1 MSNCLVSKRDSYRK
15 IINFALLIFSSLTA
29 RLHLFLQVQGYTGS
43 PNNASA
49 TPSPYIFAEDIEAL
63 SVVNP
68 SPERAPSELLA
79 APDGG
84 ASQSQDGL
92 GVHLSTAEVGDL
104 GAALASMFATSP
116 SPTPQRATTGTQF
129 AASSSRRAS
138 DDVGSEQLHSLSPR
152 VLVDETALLPPA
164 YSPLSSSIA
173 SSSSLEDIA
182 SIVGEKSPQSSLT
195 SQDIAQVSPA
205 SSSTA
210 RRKSSESSDS
220 EEETAAVD
228 GSKTNK
234 VIKLPQ
240 SKKTI
245 MQMHVNALL

>member
-1 MSNCLVSKRDSYRK
+1 MGS
-15 IINFALLIFSSLTA
+15 IGSSLTVY
-29 RLHLFLQVQGYTGS
+29 LHLFLQVQGYAGA
-43 PNNASA
+43 PNYASA
-49 TPSPYIFAEDIEAL
+49 TPSPHGFAEEIEAL
-63 SVVNP
+63 SIVN
-68 SPERAPSELLA
+68 SLPERAPSELLA
-79 APDGG
+79 VPDCG

-92 GVHLSTAEVGDL
+92 GVDLPTAELGDL

-116 SPTPQRATTGTQF
+116 SPAPQHNGCATATPY
-129 AASSSRRAS
+129 AASSPRRAS
-138 DDVGSEQLHSLSPR
+138 DDAGSEQLRSLSPR

-195 SQDIAQVSPA
+195 SQDIAHVSSA
-205 SSSTA
+205 SSSAA
-210 RRKSSESSDS
+210 RRKSSASSDS

-240 SKKTI
+240 SKKTVFSNTVE
-245 MQMHVNALL
+245 MP